1 VLWLQTPPWGRWIAA
16 ALIAIGA
23 LWVEL
28 RPEPLV
34 LHPFASV
41 DIAVGEEIGAWNSQ
55 TREVLAG
62 LFDDVTAEGIAEV
75 AIPEGDPILAS
86 QLAGDAAAIP
96 SGWWRFDVTLPQ
108 GADRGDEA
116 RVILVDSGE
125 SIAAVVASGASDDP
139 LGTGMGSVAVEPARA
154 AEVAAAASDG
164 RVAIMVLTP

>member
-16 ALIAIGA
+16 TLIAAGA

-28 RPEPLV
+28 RPVPSV
-34 LHPFASV
+34 PHPFASA
-41 DIAVGEEIGAWNSQ
+41 DIAAGEEIGAWNSR
-55 TREVLAG
+55 TREVPAG
-62 LFDDVTAEGIAEV
+62 LFDDVAAEGIATV

-86 QLAGDAAAIP
+86 HLAGDDAAIP
-96 SGWWRFDVTLPQ
+96 SGWWRLDVALPQ

-125 SIAAVVASGASDDP
+125 TVPAVVASGASDDP
-139 LGTGMGSVAVEPARA
+139 LGTGMGSVAVEPERA
-154 AEVAAAASDG
+154 AEVAAAASEG